1 MPLRDILKNKLLL
14 QENFHTSEISMD
26 DWPFW
31 QFEENIKVANSII
44 EEKDKARKKDEEEQ
58 RKNMPGMPNM
68 NMNGFNNMSSMMNK
82 FKK

>member
-1 MPLRDILKNKLLL
+1 MMPLKDILKNKLLL
-14 QENFHTSEISMD
+14 QENFHTSELSMD

-44 EEKDKARKKDEEEQ
+44 EEKEKARRKDEDEQ
-58 RKNMPGMPNM
+58 RKNMPNMPNM
-68 NMNGFNNMSSMMNK
+68 NGMSNNLSSMMNK